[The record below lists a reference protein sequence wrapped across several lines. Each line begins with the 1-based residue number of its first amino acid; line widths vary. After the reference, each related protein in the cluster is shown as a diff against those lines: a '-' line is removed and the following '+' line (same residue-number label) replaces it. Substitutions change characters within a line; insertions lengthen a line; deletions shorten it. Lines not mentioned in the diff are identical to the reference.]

1 METFD
6 CIPQDHDLLIAT
18 LAAYGLSDEALM
30 CILSYLSNR
39 KQCVRINDTYSEF
52 ENIITGVP
60 QGSILGPLLFNLPI
74 NDLFFYILMASV
86 HNFADDNTLSA
97 FAENVSKLINIL
109 QIESEVIT
117 DWFKKNQTIV
127 NPDKFQV
134 IIIDKKK
141 GDHTNYNVVIAN
153 KQIKTVHSVEILR
166 IQLDDELDFSPHI
179 SNICKS
185 AANQLNALIR
195 LQKFLSFKEKKILIN
210 SYFMANFNYCLRFQV
225 LFL

>member
-1 METFD
+1 M
-6 CIPQDHDLLIAT
+6 
-18 LAAYGLSDEALM
+18 
-30 CILSYLSNR
+30 
-39 KQCVRINDTYSEF
+39 
-52 ENIITGVP
+52 GVS
-60 QGSILGPLLFNLPI
+60 QGSILGPLLFNLSI
-74 NDLFFYILMASV
+74 NDLFFFILIASV

-109 QIESEVIT
+109 QSESEVIT
-117 DWFKKNQTIV
+117 DWFKKNQMIV

-141 GDHTNYNVVIAN
+141 GDHTNENVVIAN
-153 KQIKTVHSVEILR
+153 KQIKTVHSVELLR

>member
-1 METFD
+1 
-6 CIPQDHDLLIAT
+6 
-18 LAAYGLSDEALM
+18 
-30 CILSYLSNR
+30 
-39 KQCVRINDTYSEF
+39 
-52 ENIITGVP
+52 
-60 QGSILGPLLFNLPI
+60 
-74 NDLFFYILMASV
+74 MASV

-195 LQKFLSFKEKKILIN
+195 LQNFLGFKEIEILIN
-210 SYFMANFNYCLRFQV
+210 SYFMANFDYCPLVWMFMFRNSALSNDSRFC
-225 LFL
+225 